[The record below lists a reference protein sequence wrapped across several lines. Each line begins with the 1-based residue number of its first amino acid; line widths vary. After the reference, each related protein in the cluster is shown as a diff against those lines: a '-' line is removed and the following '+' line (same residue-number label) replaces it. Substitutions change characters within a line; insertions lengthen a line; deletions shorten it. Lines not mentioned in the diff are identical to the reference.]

1 MNHKTSSLVI
11 LEAKI
16 IELLNKLKE
25 NHLDLKTLREQ
36 NTLLENEKKEL
47 KSSLQLFKEENQSL
61 TIANN
66 LLGSNEGNTQ
76 TKSKI
81 NSLIKEVDYC
91 IAQIT
96 EMNQHE

>member
-1 MNHKTSSLVI
+1 MNHKTSGLVI

-47 KSSLQLFKEENQSL
+47 MSSLQLLKEENQSL

-96 EMNQHE
+96 EMN

>member
-25 NHLDLKTLREQ
+25 NHLDLQTLREQ
-36 NTLLENEKKEL
+36 NTLLENEKNEL
-47 KSSLQLFKEENQSL
+47 KSSLQLLKEENQSL

-66 LLGSNEGNTQ
+66 LLGSNEGNTK

-96 EMNQHE
+96 EMN

>member
-1 MNHKTSSLVI
+1 MNQKTSSLVI

-25 NHLDLKTLREQ
+25 NHLDLQTLREQ
-36 NTLLENEKKEL
+36 NTLLENEKNEL
-47 KSSLQLFKEENQSL
+47 KSSLQLLKEENQSL

-66 LLGSNEGNTQ
+66 LLGSNEGNTK

-96 EMNQHE
+96 EMN

>member
-1 MNHKTSSLVI
+1 MNHKTSGLVI

-25 NHLDLKTLREQ
+25 NHLDLQTLREQ

-47 KSSLQLFKEENQSL
+47 KSSLQLLKEENQSL

-66 LLGSNEGNTQ
+66 LLGSNEGNTK

-96 EMNQHE
+96 EMN

>member
-1 MNHKTSSLVI
+1 MNHKTSGLFI

-47 KSSLQLFKEENQSL
+47 KSSLQLLKEENQSL

-66 LLGSNEGNTQ
+66 LLGSNDGNTQ

-96 EMNQHE
+96 EMN

>member
-1 MNHKTSSLVI
+1 MNRKTSSLVI

-47 KSSLQLFKEENQSL
+47 KSSLQLLKEENQSL

-96 EMNQHE
+96 EMN

>member
-25 NHLDLKTLREQ
+25 NHLDLQTLREQ

-47 KSSLQLFKEENQSL
+47 KSSLQLLKEENQSL

-96 EMNQHE
+96 EMN

>member
-1 MNHKTSSLVI
+1 MNQKTSSLVI

-47 KSSLQLFKEENQSL
+47 KSSLQLLKEENQSL

-96 EMNQHE
+96 EMN

>member
-47 KSSLQLFKEENQSL
+47 KSSLQLLKEENQSL

-66 LLGSNEGNTQ
+66 LLGSNDGNTQ

>member
-47 KSSLQLFKEENQSL
+47 KSSLQLLKEENQSL

-96 EMNQHE
+96 EMS

>member
-47 KSSLQLFKEENQSL
+47 KSSLQLLKEENQLL

-96 EMNQHE
+96 EMN

>member
-1 MNHKTSSLVI
+1 MNKKTSSLVI

-25 NHLDLKTLREQ
+25 NHLDLQTLREQ
-36 NTLLENEKKEL
+36 NTLLENEKNEL
-47 KSSLQLFKEENQSL
+47 KSSLQLLKEENQSL

-66 LLGSNEGNTQ
+66 LLGSNEGNTK

-96 EMNQHE
+96 EMN

>member
-1 MNHKTSSLVI
+1 MNQKTSSLVI

-25 NHLDLKTLREQ
+25 NHLDLQTLREQ

-47 KSSLQLFKEENQSL
+47 KSSLQLLKEENQSL

-66 LLGSNEGNTQ
+66 LLGSNDGNTQ

-96 EMNQHE
+96 EMN

>member
-1 MNHKTSSLVI
+1 MNQKTSSLII

-25 NHLDLKTLREQ
+25 NHLDLQTLREQ
-36 NTLLENEKKEL
+36 NTLLENEKNEL
-47 KSSLQLFKEENQSL
+47 KSSLQLLKEENQSL

-66 LLGSNEGNTQ
+66 LLGSNEGNTK

-96 EMNQHE
+96 EMN

>member
-1 MNHKTSSLVI
+1 MDHKTSSLLV
-11 LEAKI
+11 LETKI

-25 NHLDLKTLREQ
+25 NHLDLQTLREQ
-36 NTLLENEKKEL
+36 KRLLENEKNEL
-47 KSSLQLFKEENQSL
+47 KSKLTALKEENQSL
-61 TIANN
+61 KVANN
-66 LLGSNEGNTQ
+66 LLGSNEGSTQ

-96 EMNQHE
+96 EMN

>member
-36 NTLLENEKKEL
+36 NTILENEKKEL
-47 KSSLQLFKEENQSL
+47 KSSLQLLKEENQSL

>member
-1 MNHKTSSLVI
+1 MNHKTSSLLI

-47 KSSLQLFKEENQSL
+47 KSSLQLLKEENQSL
-61 TIANN
+61 KIANN

-96 EMNQHE
+96 EMN

>member
-1 MNHKTSSLVI
+1 MNHKTSGLVI

-47 KSSLQLFKEENQSL
+47 KSSLQLLKEENQSL

>member
-1 MNHKTSSLVI
+1 MNQKTSSLVI

-25 NHLDLKTLREQ
+25 NHLDLQTLREQ
-36 NTLLENEKKEL
+36 NSLLENEKKEL
-47 KSSLQLFKEENQSL
+47 KSSLQLLKEENQSL

-66 LLGSNEGNTQ
+66 LLGSNEGNTK

-96 EMNQHE
+96 EMN

>member
-47 KSSLQLFKEENQSL
+47 KSSLQLLKEENQSL
-61 TIANN
+61 KIANN

-96 EMNQHE
+96 EMN

>member
-1 MNHKTSSLVI
+1 MNHKTSGLVI

-47 KSSLQLFKEENQSL
+47 KSSLQLLKEENQSL

-96 EMNQHE
+96 EMN

>member
-1 MNHKTSSLVI
+1 MNHITSSLVI

-47 KSSLQLFKEENQSL
+47 KSSLQLLKEENQSL

>member
-1 MNHKTSSLVI
+1 MDRKTSSLLV
-11 LEAKI
+11 LETKI

-25 NHLDLKTLREQ
+25 NHLDLQTLREQ
-36 NTLLENEKKEL
+36 KRLLENEKNEL
-47 KSSLQLFKEENQSL
+47 KSKLKALKEENQSL
-61 TIANN
+61 KVANN
-66 LLGSNEGNTQ
+66 LLGSNEGSTQ

-96 EMNQHE
+96 EMN

>member
-1 MNHKTSSLVI
+1 MNQKTSSLVI

-25 NHLDLKTLREQ
+25 NHLNLQTLREQ
-36 NTLLENEKKEL
+36 NTLLENEKNEL
-47 KSSLQLFKEENQSL
+47 KSSLQLLKEENQSL

-66 LLGSNEGNTQ
+66 LLGSNEGNTK

-96 EMNQHE
+96 EMN

>member
-1 MNHKTSSLVI
+1 MDRKTSSLLV

-25 NHLDLKTLREQ
+25 NHLDLQTIREQ
-36 NTLLENEKKEL
+36 KRLLENEKNEL
-47 KSSLQLFKEENQSL
+47 KSKLTALKEENQSL
-61 TIANN
+61 KVANN
-66 LLGSNEGNTQ
+66 LLGSNEGSTQ

-96 EMNQHE
+96 EMN